1 LPPPSAPPCY
11 LLCPQI
17 WEKEADV
24 TLKAKAEGR
33 IVALYKVVGQRRVL
47 IVIDV
52 ESHDEIDQAL
62 MAVMPLAHTL

>member
-1 LPPPSAPPCY
+1 V
-11 LLCPQI
+11 
-17 WEKEADV
+17 ADV
-24 TLKAKAEGR
+24 ALKAKAEGR
-33 IVALYKVVGQRRVL
+33 IVALYKVVGQRWVL